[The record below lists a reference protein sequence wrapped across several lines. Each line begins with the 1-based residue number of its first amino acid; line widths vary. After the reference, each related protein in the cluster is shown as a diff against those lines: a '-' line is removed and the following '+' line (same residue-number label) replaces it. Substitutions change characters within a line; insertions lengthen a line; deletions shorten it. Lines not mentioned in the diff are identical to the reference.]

1 MAENNEIFNYYA
13 DQEKKRLPSAIA
25 VVGSIV
31 GVALLC
37 LIARLIG

>member
-1 MAENNEIFNYYA
+1 MTKNNETFDYYA

-37 LIARLIG
+37 LIAWLIG